1 MAILNNLIVKGDT
14 RFIEKAGGNFT
25 GTFNG
30 FDLQMAAPANASGE
44 DGSEGLISSTDKRDL
59 DKLIARVAGFA
70 TTAGAIDSNS
80 RCAAYTATISGI
92 GTTLTAGTVI
102 YIKTHAKSAA
112 NATLD
117 VNNIGAKSIYWR
129 TSAVTNDKLG
139 LNYIFMLVYDG
150 SFWRIP
156 YDYDS
161 TYSPVSLGFGYGICS
176 TAKDT
181 AAKTVAISDYYKFVA
196 GGMVAIKFTN
206 GSNVANP
213 TLNINS
219 KGAKPIKFNGEAITL
234 TNDYFVAGL
243 TYLFIYTDLGYELI
257 AVNFDTDYCT
267 CSTAADTAAKTV
279 SVSETFLKVTGAHV
293 TVKFTVTNTAS
304 NPTLNVNNTG
314 AAAIYYR
321 GSAISAGYL
330 AANRVYEFVFNGTQ
344 YELIGDVNTDTNT
357 DTKVTA
363 DPKNDAKGYIIIN
376 KGSEQ
381 SSTDSVRFNTG
392 IYVEAS
398 SSNLHVDGTI
408 NGPIPYG
415 QCPTAATTAEKT
427 VSIPGTFAN
436 SNNAIPTGARI
447 IVKFNETNSASNPT
461 LNVNGSGAKP
471 IYYRGSTIAAA
482 NLVANRTYTFIYN
495 GAQYEVVG
503 DINTD
508 NDIKVTNTLN
518 TTTKYN
524 ITGTTSNSTNT
535 NTQIFDTGV
544 YVGNTAG
551 ELNSTTYKLNEAV
564 TFEYN
569 STNQCVDFIFA

>member
-569 STNQCVDFIFA
+569 STNQCIDFIFA